1 MSIRKPGPDIAE
13 ITTRPVAGSAGIP
26 CPNCGTTIEL
36 TLENLLVRR
45 NFVCRNT
52 SCRTVLTLDERASS
66 EALSVIRKIR
76 TNAVDQPTRRR
87 PFR

>member
-1 MSIRKPGPDIAE
+1 MAKPISDVAK
-13 ITTRPVAGSAGIP
+13 ITTRPAASKAGLP
-26 CPNCGTTIEL
+26 CPKCGALIEL

-45 NFVCRNT
+45 NFTCLT
-52 SCRTVLTLDERASS
+52 PQCRTTLTLDATASS

-76 TNAVDQPTRRR
+76 TNAIDEPARGR